1 MIVINNGDVY
11 LLDCIKM
18 TLHNDGAIKA
28 AMIQGKV
35 PEYSSIDLKKER
47 MLAISEGGEGRL
59 CKVLRNTD
67 FSDCLSPGKSR
78 KEYLIEPYPE
88 DFRVIPSSALVRITH
103 LIK

>member
-78 KEYLIEPYPE
+78 KEYLIEAYPE
-88 DFRVIPSSALVRITH
+88 DFRVISSSALVSITH